1 MRSLGVDLDP
11 LLVQRAVE
19 GNSCRQGEVAFLT
32 LDLLG
37 PRDQVLQPPASI
49 LQSPVSSLHSL
60 AINLQPP
67 VSSL

>member
-49 LQSPVSSLHSL
+49 LQSL
-60 AINLQPP
+60 ASIL
-67 VSSL
+67 